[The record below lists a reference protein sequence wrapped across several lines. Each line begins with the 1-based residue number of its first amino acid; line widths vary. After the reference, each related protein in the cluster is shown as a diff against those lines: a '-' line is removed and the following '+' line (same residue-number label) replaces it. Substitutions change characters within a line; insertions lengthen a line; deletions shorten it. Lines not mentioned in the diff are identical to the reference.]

1 MPAELD
7 HAAERLAAALRFP
20 TVSYEDP
27 ADIEQHQFK
36 ELGAHLERSFPRV
49 HAELELR
56 QAGHSRLY
64 MWPGADPSA
73 QPAAIL
79 LAHLDVVPVDDPD
92 AWTHPPFD
100 GVIADEHIWG
110 RGAIDDKSRVLGLL
124 EAVERLLADGHQP
137 TRTVYLAFGHDEE
150 IGGLDGARQLAE
162 LLAADGV
169 RAEFLLDE
177 GGGITTGVIDGMRV
191 PVASIMVG
199 EKGFATVR
207 LATTDV
213 GGHSSMPPDST
224 AVGRLARAVAA
235 VQDHPM
241 PLRATPAIVDMVR
254 RLAPFMPLPRRLIAA
269 RAARLGP
276 VIARTM
282 AAQPQS
288 RSLVRTTT
296 APTVIAGGVKANVLP
311 QRAEALINFRILQG
325 DTIAGVLEHCR
336 KVIGDDRVT
345 VELAPGM
352 QAEPSPLSSTDSAAF
367 RLLERLAAEAMP
379 GCAVTTGLVPGA
391 TDARHYRDVAEERF
405 NFAPVLFDSADLQRI
420 HGTDERISLANYARL
435 IEFNTRLL
443 RGF

>member
-1 MPAELD
+1 
-7 HAAERLAAALRFP
+7 
-20 TVSYEDP
+20 
-27 ADIEQHQFK
+27 
-36 ELGAHLERSFPRV
+36 
-49 HAELELR
+49 
-56 QAGHSRLY
+56 
-64 MWPGADPSA
+64 
-73 QPAAIL
+73 
-79 LAHLDVVPVDDPD
+79 
-92 AWTHPPFD
+92 
-100 GVIADEHIWG
+100 
-110 RGAIDDKSRVLGLL
+110 
-124 EAVERLLADGHQP
+124 
-137 TRTVYLAFGHDEE
+137 
-150 IGGLDGARQLAE
+150 
-162 LLAADGV
+162 
-169 RAEFLLDE
+169 
-177 GGGITTGVIDGMRV
+177 
-191 PVASIMVG
+191 
-199 EKGFATVR
+199 
-207 LATTDV
+207 
-213 GGHSSMPPDST
+213 
-224 AVGRLARAVAA
+224 
-235 VQDHPM
+235 M